1 LIFRSTSY
9 DDFSNAEWSPL
20 AGAMINEEYT
30 QWVVPWYTNFYIKD
44 IITPAEIER
53 IKSGFSDN
61 QVAVY
66 TFLMLNFDG
75 QIIQKTPLTVI
86 YKQNY
91 PNP

>member
-1 LIFRSTSY
+1 
-9 DDFSNAEWSPL
+9 
-20 AGAMINEEYT
+20 M
-30 QWVVPWYTNFYIKD
+30 
-44 IITPAEIER
+44 ITPAEIER

-66 TFLMLNFDG
+66 TFFMLNFDG
-75 QIIQKTPLTVI
+75 RIIQKTPLTII

>member
-1 LIFRSTSY
+1 
-9 DDFSNAEWSPL
+9 
-20 AGAMINEEYT
+20 MINEEQT

-44 IITPAEIER
+44 IIIPAEIER
-53 IKSGFSDN
+53 IKSGFSNN

-66 TFLMLNFDG
+66 TFFMLNFDG
-75 QIIQKTPLTVI
+75 RIIQKTPLTVI